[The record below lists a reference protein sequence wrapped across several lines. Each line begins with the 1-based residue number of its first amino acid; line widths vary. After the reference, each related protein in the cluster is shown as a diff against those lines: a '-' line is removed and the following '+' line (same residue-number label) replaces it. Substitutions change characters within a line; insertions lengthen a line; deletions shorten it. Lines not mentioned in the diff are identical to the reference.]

1 MIAVDLGGT
10 NLRVALYSRDGT
22 ERARD
27 VRDTPAGDPASFTA
41 ALTNALDLAQAAGL
55 DVRHAVAG
63 VPGWVDHEANVAVS
77 LPNLP
82 AWGRLV
88 AAEVGAA
95 LGIQITLSNDADLA
109 ALGEHRFGAGVGV
122 TDMVFVTSSTGVGAG
137 VVIGGRLLRARR
149 SLAEIG
155 HSVIDWRTGDTV
167 EGLGSGTALAQR
179 AGMLAEE
186 VAARAVAGDVAA
198 QQQFR
203 AAADA
208 FAVGVLNLAFLFAP
222 ERIVVGG
229 GMSQSG
235 DLLLGPVRER
245 FAAERSPLLSV
256 RAEDIVL
263 AQQSQDAGLLGA
275 FALWQDMFAS

>member
-1 MIAVDLGGT
+1 
-10 NLRVALYSRDGT
+10 
-22 ERARD
+22 
-27 VRDTPAGDPASFTA
+27 
-41 ALTNALDLAQAAGL
+41 
-55 DVRHAVAG
+55 VAG

-82 AWGRLV
+82 AWGKLLANEV
-88 AAEVGAA
+88 AAS
-95 LGIQITLSNDADLA
+95 LGISITLGNDADLA
-109 ALGEHRFGAGVGV
+109 ALGEHRFGAGIGV
-122 TDMVFVTSSTGVGAG
+122 RDMVFVTCSTGVGAG
-137 VVIGGRLLRARR
+137 VVIGGRLLRGRR

-167 EGLGSGTALAQR
+167 EGLGSGTAVAQQS
-179 AGMLAEE
+179 GMLAEE
-186 VAARAVAGDVAA
+186 VAARALAGDEVA
-198 QQQFR
+198 QRHFR

-222 ERIVVGG
+222 QRIVVGG

-235 DLLLGPVRER
+235 ELLLGPVRER

-256 RAEDIVL
+256 RPEDIVL

-275 FALWQDMFAS
+275 FALWQDTYGVGETT